1 MSWPTKLA
9 DGVVGLFSPRRAA
22 LRKVWRDPETQRIY
36 SAMLRARS
44 YRAASSSPQKW
55 LQNESAPDS
64 DASDLAAMRK
74 RSAELERDDSIAC
87 GLVKTF
93 TDNVIG
99 SRGLEPQ
106 VRTQDRTLNDAIE
119 SVWHERAGQLHPVDQ
134 LTYGQAQRLKF
145 RRALVDGDVLVVAS
159 SDPGEPISFEIVEAP
174 RIQTPAGKINDPS
187 IVSGVERDARKRP
200 IAYHV
205 GDYGGEYGG
214 GGKPVR
220 VEAERAHMLRHVLR
234 SGQSR
239 GVSYFHAVLQDI
251 RDLDLL
257 LVASLKRTQIAAC
270 LALFIESELPI
281 TDLTEATEQTYGYKL
296 DQAIE
301 PGMIFKLFPG
311 EKVSSLLPNFPVPEL
326 VPFTV
331 AIARRIGVALGVSW
345 QTLLRDFSQ
354 SNYSSARTTLLDD
367 RRTFQAL
374 QEWFIP
380 LLDWEW
386 AQVMA
391 DARLRGDPR
400 LANVDDAAI
409 RSVRWVAQGWQW
421 VDPQK
426 EALAIQL
433 ELQLG
438 TTTLRDVCQSMGKD
452 WEQITSQRVEEAALL
467 KQMRLEAGLKPSDM
481 LGFAGQRLTARATV
495 GEEVPELEMEEGWEQ
510 VQDRRQTRE
519 QRFRQQR
526 DKLGLP
532 PRYTLDEWRY
542 AVTTR
547 GQIEAEEELSP
558 EEPAD
563 PDEAADFAT
572 SETDDEE
579 PANED

>member
-1 MSWPTKLA
+1 
-9 DGVVGLFSPRRAA
+9 
-22 LRKVWRDPETQRIY
+22 
-36 SAMLRARS
+36 MLKARS

-93 TDNVIG
+93 VDNVVG

-106 VRTQDRTLNDAIE
+106 VRTQDRALNDAIE
-119 SVWHERAGQLHPVDQ
+119 SVWHERASQLHPVDQ

-159 SDPGEPISFEIVEAP
+159 SDPGEPIAFEIVEAP
-174 RIQTPAGKINDPS
+174 RIQTPAGKINDPT

-386 AQVMA
+386 AQVMS

-426 EALAIQL
+426 EAAGTEIKLR
-433 ELQLG
+433 LG
-438 TTTLRDVCQSMGKD
+438 LTTLRAEAAAQGQD
-452 WEQITSQRVEEAALL
+452 WEDLATQKVEEEAFYAALRRKKFVTMEDVLAFAPGRNTNRLGGNEPTAQDASEEAADAEG
-467 KQMRLEAGLKPSDM
+467 QEA
-481 LGFAGQRLTARATV
+481 T
-495 GEEVPELEMEEGWEQ
+495 
-510 VQDRRQTRE
+510 
-519 QRFRQQR
+519 
-526 DKLGLP
+526 
-532 PRYTLDEWRY
+532 
-542 AVTTR
+542 
-547 GQIEAEEELSP
+547 
-558 EEPAD
+558 
-563 PDEAADFAT
+563 
-572 SETDDEE
+572 
-579 PANED
+579 NED